1 MSAAAWP
8 LGPTLP
14 QAGRFTRSGRRSGT
28 ATSSQLPAGAQVARG
43 AVVAHTAH
51 PMPVPARDSE
61 TADEDLM
68 LRYAAGDATAFDVL
82 YDRHKGGVFR
92 YLLRH
97 GSGNAAEELAHDVWA
112 SLIRVRAQYRATAK
126 FTTYLYRLAHN
137 RLIDFYRAEGRA
149 EFVSR
154 DGDEAAD
161 DLVAAQAGP
170 RGEQPEVQVES
181 RDIAQRIRA
190 ALVALP
196 AVQREAFL
204 LQQEGGLSVA
214 EIAEATGVPEETAKS
229 RLRYAITKLRAQLK
243 DLL

>member
-1 MSAAAWP
+1 
-8 LGPTLP
+8 
-14 QAGRFTRSGRRSGT
+14 
-28 ATSSQLPAGAQVARG
+28 
-43 AVVAHTAH
+43 
-51 PMPVPARDSE
+51 MPVPARDSE

-68 LRYAAGDATAFDVL
+68 LRYAAGDAAAFDVL
-82 YDRHKGGVFR
+82 YERHKGGIFR

-149 EFVSR
+149 DFVSR
-154 DGDEAAD
+154 DADEAAD
-161 DLVAAQAGP
+161 DIVAAQAGP

-190 ALVALP
+190 ALASLP
-196 AVQREAFL
+196 DVQREAFL
-204 LQQEGGLSVA
+204 MQQEGGLSVA
-214 EIAEATGVPEETAKS
+214 EIADATGVPEETAKS

>member
-1 MSAAAWP
+1 
-8 LGPTLP
+8 
-14 QAGRFTRSGRRSGT
+14 
-28 ATSSQLPAGAQVARG
+28 
-43 AVVAHTAH
+43 
-51 PMPVPARDSE
+51 MPVPARDSE

-112 SLIRVRAQYRATAK
+112 SLIRVRAQYQATAK

-137 RLIDFYRAEGRA
+137 RLIDFYRAEGRT

-190 ALVALP
+190 ALASLP
-196 AVQREAFL
+196 DVQREAFL

-214 EIAEATGVPEETAKS
+214 EIADATGVPEETAKS

>member
-8 LGPTLP
+8 VGRTLP
-14 QAGRFTRSGRRSGT
+14 QAGRCTRSGRRPT
-28 ATSSQLPAGAQVARG
+28 AATSSQLPAGAQVARG
-43 AVVAHTAH
+43 AVVPHTAH
-51 PMPVPARDSE
+51 PMPVHARDSE
-61 TADEDLM
+61 AADEDLM

-97 GSGNAAEELAHDVWA
+97 GSGNSAEELAHDVWA
-112 SLIRVRAQYRATAK
+112 SLIRVRAQYQATAK

-190 ALVALP
+190 ALGALP
-196 AVQREAFL
+196 DVQREAFL

>member
-1 MSAAAWP
+1 
-8 LGPTLP
+8 
-14 QAGRFTRSGRRSGT
+14 
-28 ATSSQLPAGAQVARG
+28 
-43 AVVAHTAH
+43 
-51 PMPVPARDSE
+51 MPVPARDSE
-61 TADEDLM
+61 TADEELM
-68 LRYAAGDATAFDVL
+68 LRYAAGDAAAFDVL
-82 YDRHKGGVFR
+82 YERHKGGVFR

-97 GSGNAAEELAHDVWA
+97 GSGNAAEELAHDVWT
-112 SLIRVRAQYRATAK
+112 SLIRVRVQYQATAK

-154 DGDEAAD
+154 DADEAAD
-161 DLVAAQAGP
+161 DIVAAQAGP

-190 ALVALP
+190 ALAALP
-196 AVQREAFL
+196 DVQREAFL

-214 EIAEATGVPEETAKS
+214 EIADATGVPEETAKS

>member
-1 MSAAAWP
+1 
-8 LGPTLP
+8 
-14 QAGRFTRSGRRSGT
+14 
-28 ATSSQLPAGAQVARG
+28 
-43 AVVAHTAH
+43 
-51 PMPVPARDSE
+51 MPVPARDSE

-82 YDRHKGGVFR
+82 YDRHRGGVFR

-154 DGDEAAD
+154 DADEAAD
-161 DLVAAQAGP
+161 DIVAAQAGP

-190 ALVALP
+190 ALAALP

-204 LQQEGGLSVA
+204 LQQEAGLSVA

-229 RLRYAITKLRAQLK
+229 RLRYAITKLRTQLK